1 MSQTSRRVELYSKEI
16 SDLVFQSLRTLES
29 RTPRLISPNF
39 TGRFELPSGKESD
52 VLLLAYLH
60 WFLPDDW
67 RCLVRLFL
75 EEQPRISKENKVL
88 LNFVLKDKN
97 LFLIWY
103 SENTSERAFFGN
115 QLKRMSIILE
125 ELRPILRTPRK
136 AKNTQR
142 RRGYQDHGTLRP
154 DSKWIERSDWSL
166 TEEQNHIEQE
176 RQTLSDTSDFL
187 EGWFT

>member
-1 MSQTSRRVELYSKEI
+1 
-16 SDLVFQSLRTLES
+16 
-29 RTPRLISPNF
+29 
-39 TGRFELPSGKESD
+39 
-52 VLLLAYLH
+52 
-60 WFLPDDW
+60 
-67 RCLVRLFL
+67 LFL
-75 EEQPRISKENKVL
+75 EEQPKISKENKVL

-115 QLKRMSIILE
+115 QLKRMLIILE

-136 AKNTQR
+136 AKSTQR

-166 TEEQNHIEQE
+166 TEEQNRIEQE